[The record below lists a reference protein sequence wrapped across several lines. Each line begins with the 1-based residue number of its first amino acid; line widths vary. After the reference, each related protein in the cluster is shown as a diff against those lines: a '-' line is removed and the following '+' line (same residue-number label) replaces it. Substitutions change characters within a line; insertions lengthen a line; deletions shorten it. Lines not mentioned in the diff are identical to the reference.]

1 MLVYLGIFLLFAF
14 ACFVARD
21 WRSEKIYLVFVLIFL
36 TLFAGTRLEV
46 GCDFHAYYLRFKSVS
61 ASDSLFEIF
70 NREEPGYWVQA
81 YLLKGLGLDYVWMNL
96 TGAIFFFFCVGMFAR
111 RTPNMAL
118 FIALLFP
125 IMVVQLGMSGYRQMI
140 AVGFLMLA
148 LNSFM
153 FQKRWRV
160 ILFIL
165 LGSLFHQSLVI
176 FLPLALAVGRE
187 FSAWRVLVAFA
198 LLSPIALLLS
208 AERIDV
214 YSDRYVE
221 EIYGEMESS
230 GAVFRH
236 GLLLLSAVVFELYRT
251 QMRRLFPD
259 QYSLLRLFSLLT
271 FAITPL
277 VFLSTVVIHRLGY
290 YILPVQILTLSLLP
304 YAIFPTL
311 KSVNFGQIF
320 PLGVYAAYIVVWFIF
335 GTHGELC
342 YIPYKSF
349 LF

>member
-1 MLVYLGIFLLFAF
+1 MLVYFGIFLLFAF

-21 WRSEKIYLVFVLIFL
+21 WRSEKIYLVFMLIFL

-46 GCDFHAYYLRFKSVS
+46 GCDFSAYYLRFRSVS
-61 ASDSLFEIF
+61 ASDSFFEMLA
-70 NREEPGYWVQA
+70 REEPGYWIQA

-96 TGAIFFFFCVGMFAR
+96 TGAIFFFFCVGVFAR

-125 IMVVQLGMSGYRQMI
+125 IMVVQLGMSGYRQMM

-153 FQKRWRV
+153 SQNRWRV
-160 ILFIL
+160 ILYIL
-165 LGSLFHQSLVI
+165 LGSLFHQSLVL
-176 FLPLALAVGRE
+176 FLPLALAVGKE
-187 FSAWRVLVAFA
+187 FSAWRVLMAFA
-198 LLSPIALLLS
+198 LLSPLALLLS

-214 YSDRYVE
+214 YTDRYVE
-221 EIYGEMESS
+221 QIYGEMEST

-236 GLLLLSAVVFELYRT
+236 GLLLLSAIVFELYKT
-251 QMRRLFPD
+251 PMKRLFPD
-259 QYSLLRLFSLLT
+259 QYSTLRLFSLLT
-271 FAITPL
+271 FTITPL
-277 VFLSTVVIHRLGY
+277 IFLSTVVIHRLGY

-304 YAIFPTL
+304 YAISPSL

-320 PLGVYAAYIVVWFIF
+320 PLGVYAAYILVWFTF
-335 GTHGELC
+335 GSHGELC
-342 YIPYKSF
+342 YVPYKSYI
-349 LF
+349 L